1 MHTRGST
8 LGRNVALNKA
18 GAQGRV
24 LRNSKETYGEESNRK
39 SGDVRAQ
46 KALWVKVR
54 T

>member
-1 MHTRGST
+1 MDTRGST
-8 LGRNVALNKA
+8 LGRNVALKA